1 MQNKIEMSMP
11 NQVDSLLI
19 AKYYNYGVAQ
29 EIERQITQ
37 LFNRLR
43 TCVPKYI
50 TLMILHVG

>member
-19 AKYYNYGVAQ
+19 AKHYNYGVAQ